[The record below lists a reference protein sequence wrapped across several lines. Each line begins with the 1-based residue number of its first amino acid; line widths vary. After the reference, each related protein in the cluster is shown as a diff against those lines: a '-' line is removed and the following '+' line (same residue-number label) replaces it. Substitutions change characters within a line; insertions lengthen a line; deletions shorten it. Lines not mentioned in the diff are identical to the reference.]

1 MDEQTEQKPKKD
13 IKTAER
19 AVDHAFSTGKVDRA
33 TVTRQAQLDAA
44 EAVAMAGVAM
54 ESDAEA
60 DEAGKLALIAAGLGN
75 RDRIKETRE
84 RERLARNKA
93 KQDHRAATK
102 SAKQAYDAIKFS
114 DPTKLGFLRVVQVY
128 FLAHI
133 VFTLVSLIL
142 TSRDTVVYN
151 SINIG
156 NWISVVLEGVAFYFF
171 VNRYKIGRPFVIG
184 MSVAVIV
191 IDIVFDFIDGHLN
204 PVEIFLEN
212 YFFVFLILYFTFSK
226 RVKATLINDLSTDKG
241 VMEEEFVIDRR
252 GWPFYRNLIIYFV
265 IFSILGHWMEA
276 AMCQLIRLGIV
287 RGEYDPSNTM
297 LWRDWLYPYPME
309 GAAVVLIALFLYP
322 LFTELKKRFPNN
334 RFLPYIIS
342 FVANGLLC
350 TIIEF
355 IGGILFNAQ
364 HQHWDYSDMPFN
376 FMGQVCLQNA
386 LAFGAAASIICW
398 WVYPMMER
406 AIARVRPAVM
416 NIVCIIVAIA
426 GGVLFSL
433 YLISP
438 PEGIDLGI
446 TQRITE
452 SEDYKTLE
460 DRNAMVETANIARNT
475 MLDLSKTIDESK
487 SLTAD
492 EAQSIQE
499 HIKVINTELDEIT
512 GVLVIGSSKTVEKI
526 TNTVKALTANSSTTA
541 QGDEATGENP
551 GEVTDENAGEN
562 VDEATGE
569 DAGEASSESEEQS
582 EAVPEELP
590 AAA

>member
-1 MDEQTEQKPKKD
+1 MSDQDNQPAKQNIT
-13 IKTAER
+13 TAEK
-19 AVDHAFSTGKVDRA
+19 AVDRAFTTGKVDRA
-33 TVTRQAQLDAA
+33 SITRQAQLDAA
-44 EAVAMAGVAM
+44 DAVAMTGIAM

-60 DEAGKLALIAAGLGN
+60 DEAAKLALIASGMGN
-75 RDRIKETRE
+75 RERAKEARE
-84 RERLARNKA
+84 RERVARDKA
-93 KQDHRAATK
+93 KADHRAATK

-133 VFTLVSLIL
+133 VITLASLIL

-151 SINIG
+151 AINIG
-156 NWISVVLEGVAFYFF
+156 NWISIVLEGIAFYFF

-184 MSVAVIV
+184 MSIAAILIDVIF
-191 IDIVFDFIDGHLN
+191 DTAAGQFKLSECIVS
-204 PVEIFLEN
+204 N
-212 YFFVFLILYFTFSK
+212 YFFVFLIFYFLFSK
-226 RVKATLINDLSTDKG
+226 RVKAVLVNDLSSDKG
-241 VMEEEFVIDRR
+241 LMEGETFVIERH
-252 GWPFYRNLIIYFV
+252 GWPFIRNLIIYFV

-287 RGEYDPSNTM
+287 QGEYDPSNTM

-322 LFTELKKRFPNN
+322 LFMELKKRFPDK
-334 RFLPYIIS
+334 RFLPYILS

-350 TIIEF
+350 TVIEF
-355 IGGILFNAQ
+355 IGGMLFNAQ

-398 WVYPMMER
+398 WVYPMLER
-406 AIARVRPAVM
+406 AIARVRPAIM
-416 NIVCIIVAIA
+416 NIVCIVVAIG

-446 TQRITE
+446 EQRVKE
-452 SEDYKTLE
+452 STDYKSLE
-460 DRNAMVETANIARNT
+460 ERDSMVSSANMARNIV
-475 MLDLSKTIDESK
+475 LGLSKSVEQSQ
-487 SLTAD
+487 SLTTD
-492 EAQSIQE
+492 EKASIQA
-499 HIKVINTELDEIT
+499 HITTISAELDSIT
-512 GVLVIGSSKTVEKI
+512 SELYAGSNQAIENI
-526 TNTVKALTANSSTTA
+526 TRAVKAMEAASS
-541 QGDEATGENP
+541 
-551 GEVTDENAGEN
+551 NA
-562 VDEATGE
+562 AP
-569 DAGEASSESEEQS
+569 AGEASSESSSETSSTGEEQP
-582 EAVPEELP
+582 EAATEELP